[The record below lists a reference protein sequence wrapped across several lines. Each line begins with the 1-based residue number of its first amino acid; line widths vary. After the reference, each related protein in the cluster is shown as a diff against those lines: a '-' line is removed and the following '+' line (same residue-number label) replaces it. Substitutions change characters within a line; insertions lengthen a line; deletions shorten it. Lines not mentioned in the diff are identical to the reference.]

1 MLLKAQVVTLLRAL
15 VITIS
20 IVATTLGTGGDT
32 SIEDTN
38 SQLVTVG
45 QL

>member
-1 MLLKAQVVTLLRAL
+1 MPLKAQVITPLKVPVTT
-15 VITIS
+15 VS
-20 IVATTLGTGGDT
+20 IVATTLGIGGDT

-45 QL
+45 

>member
-1 MLLKAQVVTLLRAL
+1 MPLKAQVVTPLKAL
-15 VITIS
+15 VITAS

-45 QL
+45 

>member
-1 MLLKAQVVTLLRAL
+1 MPPKAQVMTPAKAPVT
-15 VITIS
+15 TPF
-20 IVATTLGTGGDT
+20 IVAMTLGMGGDT

-45 QL
+45 